1 MSGGGRVE
9 EEKEHTKSEM
19 LPKYPHHHHRQQH
32 HLVLIHGIG
41 HGAWCWYK
49 IRCLLEASGYKVT
62 CLDLK
67 GAGIDQSDP
76 NTILTFQDY
85 NKPLI
90 NFLSNLPGDEKVVLV
105 GHSVGG
111 MSLTDAIHRFANKIH
126 MAIYVAAT
134 MLEHGFSTHQ
144 DFKDGKP
151 DLSAFGNVVKFIYG
165 LGPDQPPTSAIMKE
179 NFQHQILYQMSP
191 LEDSTLASMLLRPG
205 PVLALQGAQFERT
218 ADAADCVPRVYIKTM
233 QDHAIKPEQQ
243 DAMIK
248 RWPPSQVFV
257 LDSDHSPFFSTPIV
271 LFGLLVKALA
281 SIKCS

>member
-1 MSGGGRVE
+1 MSGGRVE

-19 LPKYPHHHHRQQH
+19 LPTYPHHHHRQQH

-90 NFLSNLPGDEKVVLV
+90 NFLSNLPLDEKVVLV

-144 DFKDGKP
+144 DFKDVRFI
-151 DLSAFGNVVKFIYG
+151 SSFVFFG
-165 LGPDQPPTSAIMKE
+165 
-179 NFQHQILYQMSP
+179 
-191 LEDSTLASMLLRPG
+191 
-205 PVLALQGAQFERT
+205 
-218 ADAADCVPRVYIKTM
+218 
-233 QDHAIKPEQQ
+233 
-243 DAMIK
+243 
-248 RWPPSQVFV
+248 
-257 LDSDHSPFFSTPIV
+257 
-271 LFGLLVKALA
+271 
-281 SIKCS
+281 

>member
-1 MSGGGRVE
+1 MSGGRVE

-90 NFLSNLPGDEKVVLV
+90 NFLSNLPLDEKVVLV

-111 MSLTDAIHRFANKIH
+111 MSLTDAIHRFANKIR

-134 MLEHGFSTHQ
+134 MLEHGFSTPQ

-205 PVLALQGAQFERT
+205 PMLALQGAQFERT

-233 QDHAIKPEQQ
+233 QDHVIKPEQQ

-257 LDSDHSPFFSTPIV
+257 LDSDHSPFFSTPTV